1 MKKYE
6 IMYIIK
12 TTLENDTVKSINDD
26 FQKIFTSRKSKIVEF
41 KDLGQKKLAYPI
53 NKEVNGNYFLL
64 TVESSIEAL
73 DEFKRKISINE
84 NVIRFVIIKLDE
96 E

>member
-1 MKKYE
+1 MRKYE
-6 IMYIIK
+6 IMYIVK
-12 TTLENDTVKSINDD
+12 TTLEKDNVKSINDE

-53 NKEVNGNYFLL
+53 KKEINGNYYLL
-64 TVESSIEAL
+64 TVEANTEAL

-84 NVIRFVIIKLDE
+84 NVIRHVIIRLDE